1 MASIDSDIYVVQ
13 NTEPAPAGYGSQ
25 IGASF
30 AYYEATIAVAGDFDA
45 ANDTAKLF
53 VVPAGYRAVPNLW
66 HINCEALGA
75 SAQDT
80 ATLDIGTTADPDCIA
95 DGVDVHAAASVDAT
109 GGVEWLTP
117 ATTTKAT
124 TFIATIASL
133 TGSLTAGKKI
143 VIRAVFAKM

>member
-30 AYYEATIAVAGDFDA
+30 AYYDATIAVGTSFDEAGDT
-45 ANDTAKLF
+45 ANLF

-66 HINCEALGA
+66 HINCEALGK
-75 SAQDT
+75 T
-80 ATLDIGTTADPDCIA
+80 ATLHIGTAADADCIA
-95 DGVDVHAAASVDAT
+95 VSVDVHAAATSHAT
-109 GGVEWLTP
+109 GNVGVEWLTP
-117 ATTTKAT
+117 TTTTKAT
-124 TFIATIASL
+124 TFIATLATASE
-133 TGSLTAGKKI
+133 LTAGKKI

>member
-30 AYYEATIAVAGDFDA
+30 AYYDATIAVGASFGA
-45 ANDTAKLF
+45 TNDTANLF
-53 VVPAGYRAVPNLW
+53 VVPAGYRAVPNQW
-66 HINCEALGA
+66 NITCEALGT
-75 SAQDT
+75 T
-80 ATLDIGTTADPDCIA
+80 ATLHIGTTADADCIA
-95 DGVDVHAAASVDAT
+95 ASVDVHAATSVGAT

-117 ATTTKAT
+117 TTTTATTK
-124 TFIATIASL
+124 FIATLASAA
-133 TGSLTAGKKI
+133 SLTAGKKI

>member
-30 AYYEATIAVAGDFDA
+30 AYYDATIAVGTSFSA
-45 ANDTAKLF
+45 ANDTANLF

-66 HINCEALGA
+66 HINCEALGK
-75 SAQDT
+75 T
-80 ATLDIGTTADPDCIA
+80 ATLHIGTAADADCIA
-95 DGVDVHAAASVDAT
+95 KSIDVHAATSVHT
-109 GGVEWLTP
+109 TNGVEMLTP

-124 TFIATIASL
+124 TFIATLA
-133 TGSLTAGKKI
+133 TAEDLTAGKKI

>member
-13 NTEPAPAGYGSQ
+13 NTQPAPAGYGSQ

-30 AYYEATIAVAGDFDA
+30 AYYEATIAVADNFDA
-45 ANDTAKLF
+45 ASDTAKLF

-66 HINCEALGA
+66 HINCEALGTA
-75 SAQDT
+75 
-80 ATLDIGTTADPDCIA
+80 ATLHIGTAADPDCIA
-95 DGVDVHAAASVDAT
+95 ASVDVKDAASVDAT

-117 ATTTKAT
+117 TTTTKAT
-124 TFIATIASL
+124 TFIATLA
-133 TGSLTAGKKI
+133 TATSLTAGKKI

>member
-25 IGASF
+25 LGANF
-30 AYYEATIAVAGDFDA
+30 AYYEATIAVAASFDA
-45 ANDTAKLF
+45 ANDTANLF

-66 HINCEALGA
+66 HIDCEALGT
-75 SAQDT
+75 T
-80 ATLDIGTTADPDCIA
+80 ATLHIGTTDDPDCIA
-95 DGVDVHAAASVDAT
+95 KSVNVKAATSVHAL

-117 ATTTKAT
+117 TTTTKAT
-124 TFIATIASL
+124 TFIATLA
-133 TGSLTAGKKI
+133 TADTLNTGKKI

>member
-1 MASIDSDIYVVQ
+1 MASSIDSDIYVVQ

-95 DGVDVHAAASVDAT
+95 DGVNVSAVSVGAT

-117 ATTTKAT
+117 TTTTKAT
-124 TFIATIASL
+124 TFIATLASAN
-133 TGSLTAGKKI
+133 GLTAGKKI

>member
-1 MASIDSDIYVVQ
+1 MASIDSDIYAVQ

-30 AYYEATIAVAGDFDA
+30 AYYDATIAVADNFDA
-45 ANDTAKLF
+45 ASDTAKLF

-66 HINCEALGA
+66 HINCEALGTA
-75 SAQDT
+75 
-80 ATLDIGTTADPDCIA
+80 ATLHIGTAADPDCIA
-95 DGVDVHAAASVDAT
+95 ASVDVHAATSIHAN

-124 TFIATIASL
+124 TFIATLA
-133 TGSLTAGKKI
+133 TAADLTAGKKI
-143 VIRAVFAKM
+143 MIRAVFAKM

>member
-30 AYYEATIAVAGDFDA
+30 AYYEATIAVGASFGA
-45 ANDTAKLF
+45 ANDTANLF

-66 HINCEALGA
+66 HIDCEALGN
-75 SAQDT
+75 T
-80 ATLDIGTTADPDCIA
+80 ATL
-95 DGVDVHAAASVDAT
+95 HAT

-117 ATTTKAT
+117 ATTTEAT
-124 TFIATIASL
+124 TFIATLATASE
-133 TGSLTAGKKI
+133 LTAGKKI

>member
-30 AYYEATIAVAGDFDA
+30 AYYEATIAVGTSFDA
-45 ANDTAKLF
+45 AGDTANLF

-66 HINCEALGA
+66 HVDCEALGT
-75 SAQDT
+75 T
-80 ATLDIGTTADPDCIA
+80 ATLDIGTTDDADCIA
-95 DGVDVHAAASVDAT
+95 VGVDVKASGSSNVY

-117 ATTTKAT
+117 TTTTKAT
-124 TFIATIASL
+124 TFIATLA
-133 TGSLTAGKKI
+133 TATSLTAGAKI

>member
-30 AYYEATIAVAGDFDA
+30 AYYDATIAVGTSFDE

-66 HINCEALGA
+66 NIACEALGT
-75 SAQDT
+75 T

-95 DGVDVHAAASVDAT
+95 VGVNVASSASKDAT

-117 ATTTKAT
+117 TTTTKAT
-124 TFIATIASL
+124 TFIATLA
-133 TGSLTAGKKI
+133 TANTLTAGKKI